1 VKRCRPMRRIFLLSL
16 VLLGVVTV
24 RALAEDTPPSAD
36 ESRRAEVFAKVG
48 TATITVGELEDIIN
62 ARSPYA
68 RMRFVDPEVLK
79 EFADEQVRSEL
90 FYQGAEKLGYAEN
103 PAVRQFVDQTLVQ
116 TFVREDFEEAV
127 TPDDVPA
134 EDVTKY
140 YDEHSE
146 EFRRPEMRRARH
158 ILVASEKEAD
168 TILEELRADAG
179 ATFRALAK
187 QESLDTET
195 NMRGGDLLYFTEDG
209 KLVGKEGGESINPT
223 LAKSA
228 FALASTGDLSKPLDL
243 GDEKW
248 SVLELTGIRPE
259 RIQTLEQASG
269 LIRRKLWRAE
279 REGALDELM
288 ANLRTELQPELHPER
303 MGAIVLEPSSEPIEP
318 PNQ

>member
-1 VKRCRPMRRIFLLSL
+1 M
-16 VLLGVVTV
+16 
-24 RALAEDTPPSAD
+24 
-36 ESRRAEVFAKVG
+36 
-48 TATITVGELEDIIN
+48 
-62 ARSPYA
+62 
-68 RMRFVDPEVLK
+68 LK

-116 TFVREDFEEAV
+116 TFVREDFEETV
-127 TPDDVPA
+127 TPDDVPT
-134 EDVTKY
+134 EDVAKY
-140 YDEHSE
+140 YEEHSE

-168 TILEELRADAG
+168 AILEELRADAG

-209 KLVGKEGGESINPT
+209 KLVGKQGGESINPT
-223 LAKSA
+223 LAKNA

-243 GDEKW
+243 GDGKW

-259 RIQTLEQASG
+259 RIQTLEQATG
-269 LIRRKLWRAE
+269 LIRRKIWRAE
-279 REGALDELM
+279 REGALDE
-288 ANLRTELQPELHPER
+288 AHGQPPDRAET
-303 MGAIVLEPSSEPIEP
+303 GAPSRADGGDRPGAAASKPIEP
-318 PNQ
+318 PNRRKRERRDGLANSPRSRY